1 MVTPTFPSDESNTA
15 NAGSVTGNT
24 TTTGAEMTPSV
35 DAQQT
40 AETIRN
46 IARRIREESI
56 KMRELVVAIRQS
68 GAVEELVD
76 SFREASLATRDTAK
90 EINDAARALR
100 DRGAIRETAVAIDE
114 TTKAAQQ
121 TAETV
126 RVAAREVGEAAPLTS
141 ETVRKTGRKLRRS
154 PKPGSANITTDTTT
168 ASLEEGTP
176 TA

>member
-15 NAGSVTGNT
+15 NAGRVTGNT
-24 TTTGAEMTPSV
+24 TTTSAGMTPSI

-40 AETIRN
+40 AETIKN

-56 KMRELVVAIRQS
+56 RMRELVVAIRQS

-90 EINDAARALR
+90 EINEAARALR

-114 TTKAAQQ
+114 TTKAAQE

-126 RVAAREVGEAAPLTS
+126 RVAARAVGEATPLTS
-141 ETVRKTGRKLRRS
+141 EGVRKTGRRLRRS
-154 PKPGSANITTDTTT
+154 PKSTTATDTTVG
-168 ASLEEGTP
+168 LEEG
-176 TA
+176 

>member
-1 MVTPTFPSDESNTA
+1 MVSPTISSDESNTA
-15 NAGSVTGNT
+15 KASRVRGNT
-24 TTTGAEMTPSV
+24 STTHATTDVTATV

-40 AETIRN
+40 AETIKG

-56 KMRELVVAIRQS
+56 RMRELVVAIRQS

-90 EINDAARALR
+90 EINEAARALR

-114 TTKAAQQ
+114 TAKAAQE

-126 RVAAREVGEAAPLTS
+126 RGAAREVGEAAPITS
-141 ETVRKTGRKLRRS
+141 ESVRKTGRRLRRS
-154 PKPGSANITTDTTT
+154 AKSNTATDTATG
-168 ASLEEGTP
+168 LEEGMS
-176 TA
+176 AS